1 MIDQKSLGEKYEQ
14 YYSVIVRQLEH
25 LRQLSGV
32 NDGVI

>member
-1 MIDQKSLGEKYEQ
+1 MIDQKSLGKKFEQ
-14 YYSVIVRQLEH
+14 NYLVIVRQLEH